1 MSNESAMEHNEL
13 CLRIATEAHDGQMR
27 RGGEPY
33 INHPIRVANA
43 FPVDSYRRSI
53 AYLHDVLEDCS
64 EWTGK
69 RLALEGVFPTVYV
82 AVELLTK
89 KPGQDYDDYL
99 DDVREINAARE
110 VKIADMLDNLTDSP
124 TPKQVEKYKK
134 GILYLAN

>member
-1 MSNESAMEHNEL
+1 M
-13 CLRIATEAHDGQMR
+13 
-27 RGGEPY
+27 
-33 INHPIRVANA
+33 
-43 FPVDSYRRSI
+43 
-53 AYLHDVLEDCS
+53 LEDCS

-89 KPGQDYDDYL
+89 KHGQDYDDYL

-124 TPKQVEKYKK
+124 TDNLTPKQIED
-134 GILYLAN
+134 LYLTNTPPSVSLGGE